1 MQTKSAEEIEVA
13 IDKLLR
19 DLQAVIRDGEEL
31 LRAGARDLTERGG
44 AARERLAAALEV
56 AKDTQRRLQSA
67 AVEGA
72 KTADRLVRDN
82 PYRSSGIA
90 FGLGIFM
97 GLLAKRR

>member
-1 MQTKSAEEIEVA
+1 MQTKSAEEIEVS

-31 LRAGARDLTERGG
+31 LRAGARDLTERGA
-44 AARERLAAALEV
+44 AARERLTGALEV

-67 AVEGA
+67 ASEAA

-82 PYRSSGIA
+82 PYHSVGIA
-90 FGLGIFM
+90 FGLGILM
-97 GLLAKRR
+97 GLVANRR